1 MYRKKKGFENEE
13 GVCVEIGGMEG
24 RLCIS
29 ALTSLNDCEACD
41 ALRG

>member
-1 MYRKKKGFENEE
+1 MKRGFVLRLEVWKDDC
-13 GVCVEIGGMEG
+13 GV
-24 RLCIS
+24 S